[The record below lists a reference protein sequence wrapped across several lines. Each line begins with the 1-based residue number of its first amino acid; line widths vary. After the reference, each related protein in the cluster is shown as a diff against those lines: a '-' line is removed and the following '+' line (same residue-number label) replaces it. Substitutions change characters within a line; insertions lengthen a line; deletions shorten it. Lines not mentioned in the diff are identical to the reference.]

1 MPGMRPMKAE
11 DVAAARINLTLL
23 RHKRSG
29 KAYRTI
35 LNSTGFNWMQVRNGK
50 LVVNARR
57 YRNGRPYGPIRL
69 LDPEN
74 YAEDVLR

>member
-1 MPGMRPMKAE
+1 MPGIRPMKAE

-35 LNSTGFNWMQVRNGK
+35 LNSNEFSWMHVRKGK
-50 LVVNARR
+50 LVVTARR
-57 YRNGRPYGPIRL
+57 HRNGRPYGPIRL
-69 LDPEN
+69 IDPEN
-74 YAEDVLR
+74 YAEDVLP